1 MDPVTLALAG
11 PQISAKSTSHQDLHL
26 SYLHWMTPTTSPKI
40 IMKKALLI
48 QTIIAGTITTHIMA
62 LLDEQQQPTK
72 GKDQMVQAV

>member
-1 MDPVTLALAG
+1 
-11 PQISAKSTSHQDLHL
+11 
-26 SYLHWMTPTTSPKI
+26 
-40 IMKKALLI
+40 MKKDLLI

>member
-1 MDPVTLALAG
+1 
-11 PQISAKSTSHQDLHL
+11 
-26 SYLHWMTPTTSPKI
+26 MTPTTSPKI

-48 QTIIAGTITTHIMA
+48 QTIIAGMILQDALGTLFTTSLGGTKHIMA

>member
-1 MDPVTLALAG
+1 MVSKAQKMPKWTIILTLC
-11 PQISAKSTSHQDLHL
+11 
-26 SYLHWMTPTTSPKI
+26 TPIHVQRRT
-40 IMKKALLI
+40 MKKALLI